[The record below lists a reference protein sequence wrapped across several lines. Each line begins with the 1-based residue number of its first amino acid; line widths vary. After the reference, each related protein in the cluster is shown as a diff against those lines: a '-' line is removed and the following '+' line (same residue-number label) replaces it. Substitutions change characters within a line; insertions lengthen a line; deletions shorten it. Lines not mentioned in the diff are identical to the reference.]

1 MIDDSTLSSFL
12 SPALLVVHPEEFHQV
27 DSTDTVYFTC
37 ISLGR
42 PYSSIIWSKN
52 GTDVNAQTDTH
63 ITIKEEYLTERETK
77 EVYIKST
84 IEICNVDGKDNGSYT
99 CTADNGVGSDNASFA
114 LTVHT
119 TKGMH
124 VV

>member
-1 MIDDSTLSSFL
+1 M
-12 SPALLVVHPEEFHQV
+12 

-37 ISLGR
+37 IALGR
-42 PYSSIIWSKN
+42 PYPSIVWSKN
-52 GTDVNAQTDTH
+52 STDMNAQMDTH

-99 CTADNGVGSDNASFA
+99 CTADNGVGSDNASFLMLVTEYYGKSPWCSPSA
-114 LTVHT
+114 WWCVF
-119 TKGMH
+119 
-124 VV
+124 